1 MTQEDY
7 RISQGGNSPL
17 ANGERRETNDRL
29 FQQGMLTAGSQSTG
43 GITGGRMYLL
53 EGSWDPIDPLIG
65 GPPGIPGSPC
75 PTEPN
80 DFPALELVV
89 DLTPGVTTDVGPAV
103 ETPAL
108 GVVVGKAACGVC
120 PA

>member
-1 MTQEDY
+1 
-7 RISQGGNSPL
+7 
-17 ANGERRETNDRL
+17 
-29 FQQGMLTAGSQSTG
+29 
-43 GITGGRMYLL
+43 MYWP
-53 EGSWDPIDPLIG
+53 EGSWEPIDPLIG

-80 DFPALELVV
+80 LLPAPELVEEP
-89 DLTPGVTTDVGPAV
+89 TPGVGTDVGPALAWL

-108 GVVVGKAACGVC
+108 GVTGGKAACGGC

>member
-1 MTQEDY
+1 M
-7 RISQGGNSPL
+7 
-17 ANGERRETNDRL
+17 
-29 FQQGMLTAGSQSTG
+29 AGSHSKG
-43 GITGGRMYLL
+43 EITGGRMYRL

-75 PTEPN
+75 PAEPN
-80 DFPALELVV
+80 LFPTFELLVEP
-89 DLTPGVTTDVGPAV
+89 TPEVGTDVGPALAWP

-108 GVVVGKAACGVC
+108 GSACGVC